1 MKKTILSLCLVFVFV
16 MQCSVVAFASENTTN
31 PAQGYYSE
39 QEAQRGDSA
48 LSVIDDA
55 ETAHRYANIQAQN
68 AYDIVSATK
77 QTVYVI
83 DSFDDNGVL
92 SESRL
97 MTPREVSHYKSIMAA
112 NPSLKGNTW
121 VGEDE
126 EEHQGGKLSIYL
138 VVYKDTSRNYYAYG
152 TANWENG
159 IYSGGVNGPSSGYDF
174 LAITWGGGGELKNSS
189 SSDRSISGIYQYNQG
204 NISFSRAQSDTYCG
218 YCWQFNETKGAY
230 FADYIDCYAKLKKTY
245 TTYRGKETNIRLT
258 YIHTYQEAVGT
269 ISFEGGTS
277 GAAAGVSL
285 SSCNKQWQIEIDV
298 PGIYY

>member
-1 MKKTILSLCLVFVFV
+1 MKKAVFSLVLACIVV
-16 MQCSVVAFASENTTN
+16 MQCSVVAFANEDTSNFV
-31 PAQGYYSE
+31 QDYYSE
-39 QEAQRGDSA
+39 QETQRGSSS

-55 ETAHRYANIQAQN
+55 EIAHHYSNIQTQN
-68 AYDIVSATK
+68 GYEVVSATK

-83 DSFDDNGVL
+83 DSFGNNGEI

-97 MTPREVSHYKSIMAA
+97 MTHREVSQYKSIMAKRSSS
-112 NPSLKGNTW
+112 NGNTW

-138 VVYKDTSRNYYAYG
+138 VVYKDSSRNYYAYG

-204 NISFSRAQSDTYCG
+204 SISFSRAQSDTYCG
-218 YCWQFNETKGAY
+218 YCWQFNEKKGAY
-230 FADYIDCYAKLKKTY
+230 FADYIDCYAKLNKTY